1 MKQKYIGS
9 SKYCNNE
16 YWPPVESTTSISP
29 VIKELMNENSE
40 NIIRKLQSIS
50 TVENYDENL
59 TNALGGIY
67 SLFSHYKD
75 SPIYNEKT
83 IDVPNIFRIK
93 ILLEDEMKRKI
104 ISPVLPSSEDIYR
117 DLCIK

>member
-59 TNALGGIY
+59 TNALGGFIVY
-67 SLFSHYKD
+67 FLIIRILRFITRRQLMSQ
-75 SPIYNEKT
+75 
-83 IDVPNIFRIK
+83 IFF
-93 ILLEDEMKRKI
+93 
-104 ISPVLPSSEDIYR
+104 V
-117 DLCIK
+117 

>member
-40 NIIRKLQSIS
+40 NI
-50 TVENYDENL
+50 
-59 TNALGGIY
+59 
-67 SLFSHYKD
+67 
-75 SPIYNEKT
+75 
-83 IDVPNIFRIK
+83 
-93 ILLEDEMKRKI
+93 
-104 ISPVLPSSEDIYR
+104 R
-117 DLCIK
+117 DLCINRNNHQKPTFHPLGDFLNPALALLGQGLKKSPIGQKLDFVNHPYFRLHKYQAY